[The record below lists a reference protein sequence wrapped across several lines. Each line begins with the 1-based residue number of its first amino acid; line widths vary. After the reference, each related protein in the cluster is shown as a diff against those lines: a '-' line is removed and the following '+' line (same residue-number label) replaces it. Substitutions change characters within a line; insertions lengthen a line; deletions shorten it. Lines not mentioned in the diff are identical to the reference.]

1 MTPPPDDLDRE
12 IADAL
17 GDVDLQSIGSEEEE
31 QRQQAKAGGE
41 RLWTGVVAGVH
52 GDDVIVELGPRMQG
66 VASLREFEE
75 APEVGSSHQF
85 VVRGREEDLWVL
97 SLTAA
102 KELAA
107 WAELTEGSHVKARV
121 TGQNQGGLELKIGS
135 HGAFMPASQV
145 AIGHEADL
153 SAFIGQTIVCE
164 VLEIDR
170 KRDRVVLSR
179 RKVLEEERAAARSEA
194 VGRLQPGSKL
204 HGKVTRVE
212 PFGAFVDLGGG
223 LEGLVHVSQLAH
235 RRVEDATQE
244 VEVGQQVDVM
254 LLEIKEGGKRIAL
267 GIKQLLPDPWAD
279 LEERF
284 PGDRE
289 VSGTVTRLA
298 DFGAFVELEPGL
310 EGLLHVSQLGRE
322 RVRRASDVLSVGET
336 VTVRIQS
343 VDPAA
348 RRLSLT
354 RLDARGAVLGSEEAV
369 ESDVIE
375 KNLAKPGSQPLGTN
389 LGALFKKALENK
401 GGQNG

>member
-1 MTPPPDDLDRE
+1 MTPPDDLDRE

-17 GDVDLQSIGSEEEE
+17 GDVDLQSIGSEEED
-31 QRQQAKAGGE
+31 RQEAASGGE
-41 RLWTGVVAGVH
+41 RLWKGVVAGVH

-66 VASLREFEE
+66 VASLREFDE
-75 APEVGSSHQF
+75 APSVGESHEF
-85 VVRGREEDLWVL
+85 VVRGREDELWVL

-153 SAFIGQTIVCE
+153 SAFIGQTVVCE

-194 VGRLQPGSKL
+194 VGRLEPGSKL
-204 HGKVTRVE
+204 SGKVTRVE
-212 PFGAFVDLGGG
+212 PFGAFVDIGGG

-235 RRVEDATQE
+235 RRVEDATTE
-244 VEVGQQVDVM
+244 IEVGQQVDVM
-254 LLEIKEGGKRIAL
+254 LLEIKEGGKRLAL
-267 GIKQLLPDPWAD
+267 GIKQLLPDPWND
-279 LEERF
+279 LEERY

-289 VSGTVTRLA
+289 VTGKVTRLA

-310 EGLLHVSQLGRE
+310 EGLLHVSQLGRD
-322 RVRRASDVLSVGET
+322 RVRRAGDVLSVGEE

-354 RLDARGAVLGSEEAV
+354 RLDTRGAVLGSEEAV
-369 ESDVIE
+369 DSEVIE

-389 LGALFKKALENK
+389 LGALFKKALEDK
-401 GGQNG
+401 GQG